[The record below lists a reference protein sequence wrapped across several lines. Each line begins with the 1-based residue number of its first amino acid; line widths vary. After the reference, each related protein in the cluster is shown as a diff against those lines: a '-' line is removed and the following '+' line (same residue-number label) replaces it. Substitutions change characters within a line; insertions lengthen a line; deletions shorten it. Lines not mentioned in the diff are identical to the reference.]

1 MRVMEDLL
9 KSGRAVCPKCKNILD
24 PSPMDVPEVS
34 TADTQMIN
42 IEEMARMAQEGVE
55 IEISGEW
62 DTSDPRVPEKKGNRK
77 K

>member
-1 MRVMEDLL
+1 VRVMEDLL
-9 KSGRAVCPKCKNILD
+9 KSGRGVCPKCKSILD

-34 TADTQMIN
+34 AADTQMIN

-55 IEISGEW
+55 METSGEW
-62 DTSDPRVPEKKGNRK
+62 DTSDPRVPAKERNRK

>member
-9 KSGRAVCPKCKNILD
+9 KSGRAVCPKCKSILD

-34 TADTQMIN
+34 AADTQRIN
-42 IEEMARMAQEGVE
+42 IEEMARMAQEGIEVE
-55 IEISGEW
+55 TTGEW
-62 DTSDPRVPEKKGNRK
+62 DTSDPKASAKKGNRK